1 MEFEPPHIVLTRVAI
16 PLAYQ
21 NTIAVF
27 NWNVLDQLQSSQQI
41 EVEFHSYRF
50 IPYGDLANRFV
61 DGTSK

>member
-21 NTIAVF
+21 STLAVF
-27 NWNVLDQLQSSQQI
+27 NGMFWINLQSSQQI

-50 IPYGDLANRFV
+50 MSYGDLANRFV